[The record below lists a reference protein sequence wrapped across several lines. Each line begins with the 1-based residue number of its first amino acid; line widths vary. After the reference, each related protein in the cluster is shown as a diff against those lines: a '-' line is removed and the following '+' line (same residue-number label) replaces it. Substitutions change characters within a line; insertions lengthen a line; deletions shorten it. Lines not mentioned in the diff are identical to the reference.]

1 MTARIKITYSNARR
15 LKRIEKEDITFKWGN
30 EDTLKTEA
38 TMIRPD
44 YGRRRRESTW
54 TPPPPP
60 SSNAWERKMS
70 DPARPAGGHSDVGAR
85 GRETAP
91 CPGGCPGAGAGS
103 GAAGTQMMKK
113 VTIEEFREAFVK
125 LLQTEAMADKASRR
139 LHLLEKEVEKITGN
153 HIREDNTFQPSRQE
167 VLNCIKHVEKPT
179 QEYLERMI
187 EDTRKIAEKMEK
199 SVEKSFRIM
208 EAIHRERILRTI
220 ETPKQPQPNHNREEQ
235 NSDEDADSEET
246 ENNITESRRRRRRTR
261 REDAESDAE
270 SENSRPPPP
279 PPPPIEEKGKKR
291 QPATRK
297 RKLTQKGRYPES
309 PEPCRP

>member
-1 MTARIKITYSNARR
+1 M
-15 LKRIEKEDITFKWGN
+15 KREHMD
-30 EDTLKTEA
+30 
-38 TMIRPD
+38 PPPPPP
-44 YGRRRRESTW
+44 
-54 TPPPPP
+54 PPPPP

-139 LHLLEKEVEKITGN
+139 LDLLEKERERITGK

-208 EAIHRERILRTI
+208 EAIHRERIIRTI
-220 ETPKQPQPNHNREEQ
+220 ETPKQPQPNYDREEQ

-246 ENNITESRRRRRRTR
+246 ENNITEIRRRRRRRRRRRTR
-261 REDAESDAE
+261 RDDAESDAE
-270 SENSRPPPP
+270 SVNSRPPTPTQRRER
-279 PPPPIEEKGKKR
+279 EENPAR
-291 QPATRK
+291 QEEERVNP
-297 RKLTQKGRYPES
+297 
-309 PEPCRP
+309 